1 VGISYG
7 VDPTWA
13 YSTVQGRN
21 HISTL
26 GVIQTGLVYNI
37 DLGSTLSYPGTGV
50 VLNDLKQNHNLTLV
64 NGPTYSSND
73 RYGALIFDGVNDY
86 CSVTLPLGSPLS
98 LTQNF
103 TIEQVFK
110 PTAYQTSNYYGLTN
124 MLLSKGTASTYNY
137 ATQVTNDTTIS
148 FIKRNNAE
156 GLQGHSFTV
165 PSLLN
170 NPNMVTLV
178 IQNGDNTAIDTVSCY
193 YNGQFV
199 STQNIIGGL
208 MAAYANDPLYLCGL
222 GGLQYTVF
230 TGSYYS
236 GRIYNRAL
244 TANEIQKN
252 FNAIRRRYDL

>member
-1 VGISYG
+1 MGIVYG
-7 VDPTWA
+7 VDSTWA

-37 DLGSTLSYPGTGV
+37 DLGSTISYPGTGT
-50 VLNDLKQNHNLTLV
+50 VLNDLKQNHNLMII
-64 NGPTYSSND
+64 NGATYSAND
-73 RYGALIFDGVNDY
+73 RYGALIFDGINDY
-86 CSVTLPLGSPLS
+86 CVTTLPLGSPLS

-110 PTAYQTSNYYGLTN
+110 PTAYQTSAYFGLTN

-137 ATQVTNDTTIS
+137 ATQVSNNTTVS
-148 FIKRNNAE
+148 FIKRNDAE
-156 GLQGHSFTV
+156 GLQGHDFTV

-170 NPNMVTLV
+170 KINMVTFV
-178 IQNGDNTAIDTVSCY
+178 IQNGDNTGIDTVSCY

-199 STQNIIGGL
+199 STQNISGGI
-208 MAAYANDPLYLCGL
+208 MAAYDNDPLYLGGL
-222 GGLQYTVF
+222 GDVQYTGF

-252 FNAIRRRYDL
+252 FNTIRPRYDL